1 MTFESFSGILIC
13 VVLVAF
19 VLWWFPTHASQSM
32 KDATR
37 HSGDRFSESMRIID
51 VDAHHDETDDTPR
64 SGGLVEGISQVG
76 DAVDGSH
83 NTSEA
88 TVIEDSP
95 ATRQSEQLPATMP
108 STSQGESV
116 KSKGHASAETFD
128 NDTVRAIRQ
137 ARRKAFKRRRI
148 VVGVLCAATVVTLV
162 VMLALHYSPAW
173 ALIPVAMLAVVLG
186 CGIHASSKA
195 RAWERR
201 LALYREQRRSVDSG
215 QGASAKSHEFTHSGT
230 SGEADG
236 ATRPSQPSQPSQPS
250 YEDRQADAS
259 VRSRHDE
266 DMDNPHLAD
275 STPTVKMDTRQISQA
290 IHSEEPPVDVLHT
303 SLSFTLGAADSE
315 QTSAVRSAEIKSYR
329 QVAKAVP
336 RRGMTGQIRKAAQR
350 EAAEVSR
357 NAEDVLDT
365 SEVLHMQG
373 VSQEDLDRD
382 LQQALERH
390 RNASVMSSATRH
402 SAR

>member
-1 MTFESFSGILIC
+1 MTFESFSGILVC

-32 KDATR
+32 KNATR

-95 ATRQSEQLPATMP
+95 ATRQSEQLPATKL
-108 STSQGESV
+108 STSQGKPG
-116 KSKGHASAETFD
+116 KSKGHASAEDFD

-148 VVGVLCAATVVTLV
+148 VVGVLCTATVVTLA
-162 VMLALHYSPAW
+162 VMLALHCSPAW

-201 LALYREQRRSVDSG
+201 LALYRSQRRAVDGG
-215 QGASAKSHEFTHSGT
+215 QGAFAKSREFVHSGT
-230 SGEADG
+230 SGEVGG
-236 ATRPSQPSQPSQPS
+236 ATRPSQPS
-250 YEDRQADAS
+250 YEDWRTDAS

-336 RRGMTGQIRKAAQR
+336 RRGMTEQIRKAAQR
-350 EAAEVSR
+350 EAAEASQE
-357 NAEDVLDT
+357 AKGVLDA
-365 SEVLHMQG
+365 SEVSHTQG

-390 RNASVMSSATRH
+390 RNVSATPSAIRR

>member
-1 MTFESFSGILIC
+1 
-13 VVLVAF
+13 
-19 VLWWFPTHASQSM
+19 M
-32 KDATR
+32 KNATR

-64 SGGLVEGISQVG
+64 SGGLVEGISQVR

-95 ATRQSEQLPATMP
+95 ATRQSEQLPATKP
-108 STSQGESV
+108 STSQGKPG
-116 KSKGHASAETFD
+116 KSKGHAAAEAFD

-137 ARRKAFKRRRI
+137 ARRKAFKHRRI
-148 VVGVLCAATVVTLV
+148 VVGVLCAATVVTLA
-162 VMLALHYSPAW
+162 VMLALHCSPAW

-201 LALYREQRRSVDSG
+201 LALYRSQRRAVDGG
-215 QGASAKSHEFTHSGT
+215 QGASAKSREFAHSGT
-230 SGEADG
+230 SGEVSG
-236 ATRPSQPSQPSQPS
+236 ATRPSQLS
-250 YEDRQADAS
+250 YEDRRADAS
-259 VRSRHDE
+259 VQSRHDE
-266 DMDNPHLAD
+266 DMDDPHLVD
-275 STPTVKMDTRQISQA
+275 STPTVKMDTRQISQV

-336 RRGMTGQIRKAAQR
+336 RRGMTEQIRKAAQR
-350 EAAEVSR
+350 EAAEASQE
-357 NAEDVLDT
+357 AKGVLDA
-365 SEVLHMQG
+365 SEVSHTQG

-382 LQQALERH
+382 LRQALERH
-390 RNASVMSSATRH
+390 RNVSVTPSATRH

>member
-1 MTFESFSGILIC
+1 MTFESFSGILVC

-32 KDATR
+32 KNATR

-64 SGGLVEGISQVG
+64 SGGLVEGISQVR

-95 ATRQSEQLPATMP
+95 ATRQSEQLPATKP
-108 STSQGESV
+108 STSQGKPG
-116 KSKGHASAETFD
+116 KSKGHAAAEAFD

-137 ARRKAFKRRRI
+137 ARRKAFKHRRI
-148 VVGVLCAATVVTLV
+148 VVGVLCAATVVTLA
-162 VMLALHYSPAW
+162 VMLALHCSPAW

-201 LALYREQRRSVDSG
+201 LALYRSQRRAVDGG
-215 QGASAKSHEFTHSGT
+215 QGASAKSREFAHSGT
-230 SGEADG
+230 SGEVSG
-236 ATRPSQPSQPSQPS
+236 ATRPSQLS
-250 YEDRQADAS
+250 YEDRRADAS
-259 VRSRHDE
+259 VQSRHDE
-266 DMDNPHLAD
+266 DMDDPHLVD
-275 STPTVKMDTRQISQA
+275 STPTVKMDTRQISQV

-336 RRGMTGQIRKAAQR
+336 RRGMTEQIRKAAQR
-350 EAAEVSR
+350 EAAEASQE
-357 NAEDVLDT
+357 AKGVLDA
-365 SEVLHMQG
+365 SEVSHTQG

-382 LQQALERH
+382 LRQALERH
-390 RNASVMSSATRH
+390 RNVSVTPSATRH

>member
-1 MTFESFSGILIC
+1 MTFESFSGILVC

-32 KDATR
+32 KNATR

-95 ATRQSEQLPATMP
+95 ATRQSEQLPATKP
-108 STSQGESV
+108 STSQGKPG
-116 KSKGHASAETFD
+116 KSKGHASAEAFD
-128 NDTVRAIRQ
+128 NDAVRAIRQ

-148 VVGVLCAATVVTLV
+148 VVGVLCAATVVTLA

-201 LALYREQRRSVDSG
+201 LALYREQRRAVDGG
-215 QGASAKSHEFTHSGT
+215 QGASAKSREFAHSGT
-230 SGEADG
+230 SGEVGG
-236 ATRPSQPSQPSQPS
+236 ATRPSQPSR
-250 YEDRQADAS
+250 EDRRADAS

-266 DMDNPHLAD
+266 DMDNPNLAD

-303 SLSFTLGAADSE
+303 SLSFTLGAVDSE

-336 RRGMTGQIRKAAQR
+336 RRGMTEQIRKAAQR
-350 EAAEVSR
+350 EAAEASQE
-357 NAEDVLDT
+357 AKGVLDA
-365 SEVLHMQG
+365 SEVSHTQG

>member
-1 MTFESFSGILIC
+1 MTFESFSGILVC

-32 KDATR
+32 KNATR

-108 STSQGESV
+108 STSQGKPG
-116 KSKGHASAETFD
+116 KSKGHASAEAFD

-148 VVGVLCAATVVTLV
+148 VVGVLCAATVVTLA

-173 ALIPVAMLAVVLG
+173 ALIPVAMLAAVLG

-201 LALYREQRRSVDSG
+201 LALYKAQRRAADGG
-215 QGASAKSHEFTHSGT
+215 QGASAKSHEFAHSGT
-230 SGEADG
+230 SGEVNG
-236 ATRPSQPSQPSQPS
+236 APRPSQPSQPS
-250 YEDRQADAS
+250 YEDRRADAS
-259 VRSRHDE
+259 VRYRHDE
-266 DMDNPHLAD
+266 GVDNPHLAD

-336 RRGMTGQIRKAAQR
+336 RRGMTEQIRKAAQR
-350 EAAEVSR
+350 EAAEASQE
-357 NAEDVLDT
+357 AKGVLDA
-365 SEVLHMQG
+365 SEVSHTQG

>member
-64 SGGLVEGISQVG
+64 SGGLVEGISHVR
-76 DAVDGSH
+76 DAADGSPS
-83 NTSEA
+83 TSEA
-88 TVIEDSP
+88 TVIEDSS
-95 ATRQSEQLPATMP
+95 ATRQSEHSAATMP
-108 STSQGESV
+108 QVSHQKSDQ
-116 KSKGHASAETFD
+116 SKGHAAAEAFD

-137 ARRKAFKRRRI
+137 ARHKAFKRRRI
-148 VVGVLCAATVVTLV
+148 VVGALCAAAVVTFAVALV
-162 VMLALHYSPAW
+162 LHFSPAW
-173 ALIPVAMLAVVLG
+173 TLIPVAMLAVVLG
-186 CGIHASSKA
+186 CGIHASSQA

-201 LALYREQRRSVDSG
+201 FALYKAQRRVADG
-215 QGASAKSHEFTHSGT
+215 GRGAFAKSSESAQSGA
-230 SGEADG
+230 SGEAKG
-236 ATRPSQPSQPSQPS
+236 TTRPPQSSHKDQ
-250 YEDRQADAS
+250 RADAS
-259 VRSRHDE
+259 ARSHHD
-266 DMDNPHLAD
+266 DVVDNPRRAD
-275 STPTVKMDTRQISQA
+275 LTPTVTMNKQQISQA
-290 IHSEEPPVDVLHT
+290 IHSKEPSADVLHT
-303 SLSFTLGAADSE
+303 SLSFTLGAADSA

-336 RRGMTGQIRKAAQR
+336 RRGMTEQIRTAAQR
-350 EAAEVSR
+350 EAAEASQ
-357 NAEDVLDT
+357 NAEGVLDA
-365 SEVLHMQG
+365 SEVLHAHS
-373 VSQEDLDRD
+373 VSQEELDRD

-390 RNASVMSSATRH
+390 RRASIAPSATRR